1 MQFFNVMT
9 LGHRKQGAWPFFKG
23 RHVPK
28 ISVKL
33 DNTRVSF
40 TVSRFVMKLVVQT
53 LEALASI
60 RKEVKC
66 RN

>member
-33 DNTRVSF
+33 DNIRVSF

-53 LEALASI
+53 LEALA
-60 RKEVKC
+60 
-66 RN
+66 